1 MYLCF
6 IHIYVF
12 GVNAHRFVT
21 DGDVLMLMT
30 RGSQRYQCGLQ
41 NWKRLYRRGRF

>member
-1 MYLCF
+1 MYLYF